1 MRLVYWVR
9 RKLGTRGLLAVLCAA
24 MFGLQMGQPHYTN
37 ASTPQGAF
45 GDPNLSLQFASGIED
60 IDAVLGD
67 APSPD
72 REVLRIKL
80 YLDFGFI
87 ASYVALF
94 LALSWPL
101 IQGRGQGTAAGAGDW
116 TKIAGIA
123 AAVCGLGAGAFDILE
138 NLAQFRILDVPLR
151 RTTPAMI
158 NAIRSA
164 AAAKWWLAAVTL
176 ALLGSYLRSP
186 RPAARW
192 WGAVSLGVALAMS
205 VGILY
210 LSGLLHR

>member
-1 MRLVYWVR
+1 ML
-9 RKLGTRGLLAVLCAA
+9 
-24 MFGLQMGQPHYTN
+24 GLQVGKPHYTN
-37 ASTPQGAF
+37 ASVPQRLN
-45 GDPNLSLQFASGIED
+45 DPNISIQFARGVQD

-80 YLDFGFI
+80 YFDFGFI

-94 LALSWPL
+94 LALAWPL
-101 IQGRGQGTAAGAGDW
+101 ARSAGW
-116 TKIAGIA
+116 VQIAGIA
-123 AAVCGLGAGAFDILE
+123 AAMCGAGAGVFDVFE

-151 RTTPAMI
+151 ETTAAMI

-176 ALLGSYLRSP
+176 ALFGSYLRSSHL
-186 RPAARW
+186 AARI
-192 WGAVSLGVALAMS
+192 WGAVSLIVAVLMAA
-205 VGILY
+205 GIIS
-210 LSGLLHR
+210 LSRT

>member
-1 MRLVYWVR
+1 MRLVYWVSKWFKKR
-9 RKLGTRGLLAVLCAA
+9 LGAAGLLGVLCAA

-37 ASTPQGAF
+37 ASVPQRAL
-45 GDPNLSLQFASGIED
+45 GDPNLSLQFARGIDE

-80 YLDFGFI
+80 YFDFAFI
-87 ASYVALF
+87 VSYVALF
-94 LALSWPL
+94 LALAWPL
-101 IQGRGQGTAAGAGDW
+101 MRMGGRVQ
-116 TKIAGIA
+116 IAGVA
-123 AAVCGLGAGAFDILE
+123 AAVCGVGAGVFDVLE

-164 AAAKWWLAAVTL
+164 AAAKWWLAALTL
-176 ALLGSYLRSP
+176 ALLGSYVS
-186 RPAARW
+186 RPGRAARVG
-192 WGAVSLGVALAMS
+192 GAVSLGIAVLMAL
-205 VGILY
+205 GILY
-210 LSGLLHR
+210 ESFT

>member
-1 MRLVYWVR
+1 MRLVSWVKKR
-9 RKLGTRGLLAVLCAA
+9 LGLAGLLAILCAA
-24 MFGLQMGQPHYTN
+24 MLGLQMGKPSYTN
-37 ASTPQGAF
+37 ASVPQRAF
-45 GDPNLSLQFASGIED
+45 GDPNLSIQFARGIED

-80 YLDFGFI
+80 YFDFGFI

-94 LALSWPL
+94 LALSIPL
-101 IQGRGQGTAAGAGDW
+101 ARETGWVQ
-116 TKIAGIA
+116 IAGIA
-123 AAVCGLGAGAFDILE
+123 AAVCGVGAGVFDVFE

-151 RTTPAMI
+151 QTTPAMI

-176 ALLGSYLRSP
+176 ALFGSYLR
-186 RPAARW
+186 RPSLAARAW
-192 WGAVSLGVALAMS
+192 AVVSLGAAVALAI
-205 VGILY
+205 GIVS
-210 LSGLLHR
+210 LSRT

>member
-1 MRLVYWVR
+1 VR
-9 RKLGTRGLLAVLCAA
+9 FHRGARPRAPYLLAALCAA
-24 MFGLQMGQPHYTN
+24 MFALQIGQPHYTN
-37 ASTPQGAF
+37 ASVPQRAF
-45 GDPNLSLQFASGIED
+45 GDPNLSIQFARGLED

-80 YLDFGFI
+80 YFDFGFI

-94 LALSWPL
+94 LALSLPL
-101 IQGRGQGTAAGAGDW
+101 VRMGGWTQVAGLVG
-116 TKIAGIA
+116 
-123 AAVCGLGAGAFDILE
+123 AVCGLGAGVFDVLE
-138 NLAQFRILDVPLR
+138 NMAQFRILDVPLR

-186 RPAARW
+186 RRPARI
-192 WGAVSLGVALAMS
+192 WGAVSLGVAVLMAI
-205 VGILY
+205 GIVR
-210 LSGLLHR
+210 LS

>member
-1 MRLVYWVR
+1 MRLDYSVRRWVR
-9 RKLGTRGLLAVLCAA
+9 RKLGLAGMLAVLCAA
-24 MFGLQMGQPHYTN
+24 MLGLQMGRPHYTN
-37 ASTPQGAF
+37 ASVPQRAF
-45 GDPNLSLQFASGIED
+45 GDPNLSIQFARGIED

-80 YLDFGFI
+80 YFDFAFI

-94 LALSWPL
+94 LALSLPL
-101 IQGRGQGTAAGAGDW
+101 ACMGGW
-116 TKIAGIA
+116 TQVAGIA
-123 AAVCGLGAGAFDILE
+123 AAVCGVGAGVFDILE

-164 AAAKWWLAAVTL
+164 AGAKWWLAALTL

-186 RPAARW
+186 RPSARI
-192 WGAVSLGVALAMS
+192 WGAVSLGAAVLLAI
-205 VGILY
+205 GIVR
-210 LSGLLHR
+210 LS